1 MLKNTANAIKPSS
14 RSLPRSLSNV
24 KSKQKGVVLIVSLVF
39 LVALTAVASVLMLN
53 TSSDMKMS
61 GASQEKVTATQEA
74 ISSIDQII
82 FTQIEGPTNA
92 FGASV
97 FPISMD
103 AVVTSANTT
112 ADINM
117 ANANNL
123 VVDCPSSNMA
133 WGVEQA
139 NCNLLRLRV
148 TKLYGRSET
157 SNVQVNAGIAKLL
170 INTGG

>member
-1 MLKNTANAIKPSS
+1 MFKSTASGIKPLFSF
-14 RSLPRSLSNV
+14 
-24 KSKQKGVVLIVSLVF
+24 KSKQQGVVLIVSLVF

-61 GASQEKVTATQEA
+61 GASQEKVSAIQEA

-82 FTQIEGPTNA
+82 YTQTEGPTNA
-92 FGASV
+92 FSASV
-97 FPISMD
+97 FPISMN
-103 AVVTSANTT
+103 AVVTAANTT
-112 ADINM
+112 GNIDM

-139 NCNLLRLRV
+139 NCNLLRVRV
-148 TKLYGRSET
+148 TKLYGRSNT

>member
-1 MLKNTANAIKPSS
+1 MFKNKVSAIKPLSKSCSS
-14 RSLPRSLSNV
+14 L
-24 KSKQKGVVLIVSLVF
+24 KSKQQGIVLIVSLVF

-61 GASQEKVTATQEA
+61 GASQEKVNAIQEA

-82 FTQIEGPTNA
+82 YTQTEGSTNA
-92 FGASV
+92 FSASV
-97 FPISMD
+97 FPISMN
-103 AVVTSANTT
+103 AVVTSTNTT
-112 ADINM
+112 ANIDM
-117 ANANNL
+117 ANTNNL

-139 NCNLLRLRV
+139 NCNLLRVQV
-148 TKLYGRSET
+148 TKLYGRSNT